1 MYPALSLEGKKEW
14 EKIEEALYHEEITL
28 QGYNKYRLRLF
39 QKENFIPP
47 DKSDK
52 EIMKEEK
59 AISQEVEQALSS
71 NIANS
76 HSAVKAASG
85 SEFHSKAE
93 CAKVQW

>member
-76 HSAVKAASG
+76 HSAVKATSE

-93 CAKVQW
+93 CAKVQ